1 MSDANHIRKTSIRL
15 TLAALAILLLAGCA
29 AHDRRSFGN
38 IVDDQSIEIA
48 AFDHFANSAEM
59 GGARVKSVAYN
70 GTLLLI
76 GEVQDNAQRDAAGR
90 IAAKIGGVKRVVN
103 ELAIGEDAGFWRR
116 TRDSTITAKVKTGL
130 LNLGI
135 EGFDPTRVN
144 VTTVRAEVYL
154 MGLVSHEEAEA
165 AVERISLMRGVRR
178 VVKVFEY
185 TD

>member
-1 MSDANHIRKTSIRL
+1 MPL
-15 TLAALAILLLAGCA
+15 VLASMG
-29 AHDRRSFGN
+29 D
-38 IVDDQSIEIA
+38 V
-48 AFDHFANSAEM
+48 FAQ
-59 GGARVKSVAYN
+59 KS
-70 GTLLLI
+70 
-76 GEVQDNAQRDAAGR
+76 
-90 IAAKIGGVKRVVN
+90 
-103 ELAIGEDAGFWRR
+103 
-116 TRDSTITAKVKTGL
+116 GL

-165 AVERISLMRGVRR
+165 AVERISRMRGVRR

>member
-1 MSDANHIRKTSIRL
+1 MSDATNTRKTRLRL
-15 TLAALAILLLAGCA
+15 TLTALAVLLLAGCA

-48 AFDHFANSAEM
+48 AFDRFANAKELRD
-59 GGARVKSVAYN
+59 ARIKSVAYN

-76 GEVQDNAQRDAAGR
+76 GEVQDSTQRETAEG
-90 IAAKIGGVKRVVN
+90 IAARIGGVKRVVN
-103 ELAIGEDAGFWRR
+103 ELAVGEDAGFWRR
-116 TRDSTITAKVKTGL
+116 TRDGTLTTRVKTGL

-135 EGFDPTRVN
+135 KGFDPTRVN
-144 VTTVRAEVYL
+144 VTTVRGEVYL

-165 AVERISLMRGVRR
+165 AVERISRMRGVRR